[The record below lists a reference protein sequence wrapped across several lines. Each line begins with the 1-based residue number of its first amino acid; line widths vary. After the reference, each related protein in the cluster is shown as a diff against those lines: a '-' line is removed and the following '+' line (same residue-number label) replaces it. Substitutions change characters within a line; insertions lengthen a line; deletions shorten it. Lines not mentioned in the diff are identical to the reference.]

1 MADQAEIRTR
11 AAAEGAAVRLAAR
24 AGTAPA
30 HTAGLA
36 PGNLQGNLVIL
47 PAAQAEDFEAYC
59 RANPAPCPLLGIS
72 EPGAVGLP
80 SLGRDI
86 DIRRDLPGYRV
97 WRDGRLAGEV
107 GDVADLWRDDL
118 VSFVIG
124 CSFSFEAALEREG
137 IALRHWRE
145 GTNVPMYVTNI
156 QTRPGGPFAGP
167 MVVSMRP
174 IRLADVARAK
184 AITAAAP
191 NAHGAPV
198 QIGDP
203 AAIGIADLAKP
214 DFGEA
219 TRVEAGEVPV
229 FWACGVT
236 PQMALQQAKLPL
248 AITHRPGAM
257 LVTDLPLDAP
267 TPERSAA

>member
-1 MADQAEIRTR
+1 MDRMQEAATR
-11 AAAEGAAVRLAAR
+11 GYEARLAAR
-24 AGTAPA
+24 DGTAPP

-47 PAAQAEDFEAYC
+47 PAAVAADFEAYC
-59 RANPAPCPLLGIS
+59 RANPAPCPLVGIS
-72 EPGAVGLP
+72 KSGDP
-80 SLGRDI
+80 SLPALGQDI

-97 WRDGRLAGEV
+97 WRDGRLAAEVGEV
-107 GDVADLWRDDL
+107 SDLWRDDM

-124 CSFSFEAALEREG
+124 CSYSFEAALIEAG
-137 IALRHWRE
+137 IPLRHVSE
-145 GTNVPMYVTNI
+145 GHNVSMYVTSI
-156 QTRPGGPFAGP
+156 ATQAAGPFSGP

-174 IRLADVARAK
+174 LKPEQVASAR

-198 QIGDP
+198 HVGDP
-203 AAIGIADLAKP
+203 REIGITDLDRP

-219 TRVEAGEVPV
+219 TRIEPGEVPV

-236 PQMALQQAKLPL
+236 PQMALQAAKLPL

-257 LVTDLPLDAP
+257 LVTDIPLESQLPSDA
-267 TPERSAA
+267 AA

>member
-1 MADQAEIRTR
+1 MNRFEQ
-11 AAAEGAAVRLAAR
+11 AAEDGGRVRLQAR
-24 AGTAPA
+24 AGEGPP

-47 PAAQAEDFEAYC
+47 PAAHAGDFEAYC
-59 RANPAPCPLLGIS
+59 KANPAPCPLVGKSL
-72 EPGAVGLP
+72 PGDPTLP
-80 SLGRDI
+80 ALGRDI

-97 WRDGRLAGEV
+97 WRDGRLAAEV
-107 GDVADLWRDDL
+107 ADVADLWQDDM

-124 CSFSFEAALEREG
+124 CSFSFEAALIAEG
-137 IALRHWRE
+137 IGLRHIEE
-145 GTNVPMYVTNI
+145 GRNVPMYVTSI
-156 QTRPGGPFAGP
+156 ATRPAGPFSGP

-174 IRLADVARAK
+174 IREGEVARARR
-184 AITAAAP
+184 ITAAAP

-198 QIGDP
+198 HVGDP
-203 AAIGIADLAKP
+203 AGIGIADLARP

-219 TRVEAGEVPV
+219 TRIEPGELPV

-236 PQMALQQAKLPL
+236 PQMALQQARPPL

-257 LVTDLPLDAP
+257 LVTDLPLDAEAP
-267 TPERSAA
+267 SDAAA